1 MGILNR
7 DSILSADD
15 LPREEVQVPEWGGSV
30 FVRTMNG
37 SERDRFEHAWRENP
51 GRDVRG
57 RVAALTICDE
67 TGKPLFTEADVARL
81 GTKSSAALNR
91 ILAVSMRLS
100 GLTKQ
105 DVEELQ
111 GNS

>member
-7 DSILSADD
+7 DLILNAND

-30 FVRTMNG
+30 FVRTMTG

-57 RVAALTICDE
+57 RIAALTICDE
-67 TGKPLFTEADVARL
+67 AGKPMFTEADATRL
-81 GTKSSAALNR
+81 GVKSSAALDR

-100 GLTKQ
+100 GLTNQ